1 MGRSWGSKK
10 ELDKNEEKV
19 VVFSGTIRNFIS
31 PRAGNTKD
39 GQWVSFGL
47 KLTKS
52 KDNIHITKYGTV
64 SCNGCCPILKK
75 DTVYKIRA
83 IESFDETYGYSYKID
98 LIGLDVTSLSKAEQK
113 QYLLSVIGESKTELL
128 YSNLSDPIKV
138 LENEDI
144 ETLCKIKGIRENSAK
159 QLIKKYN
166 GDLGY
171 AEAIS
176 LLKKYDMTDNQI
188 KGLVDKFGSGQTIEN
203 KIKKNPYFLLNAKG
217 YGWEKT
223 DKIARASGIKPYDK
237 RRIEAYVEYF
247 LQSQAEA
254 GNSWVYQDQLWNGL
268 CENLGGNLPDEVV
281 GDVIHELEEGRYIV
295 FSKDRDRLGLKTY
308 YDLELSIAKELI
320 RLVNAKSNLKVDNI
334 EEKIEKAEEEQGYK
348 FTDEQRNAIELIS
361 TENVVALT
369 GLAGSGKTSTIK
381 GMVGLF
387 KENYSCIGC
396 SLSGKA
402 SLRITEG
409 SGLEAMTIHRLLQFK
424 DGRFLKDKFN
434 QLKEDVFVM
443 DESTM
448 TNGELFL
455 SFLKAIPSGSKLILA
470 GDVQQLTPIGSCQ
483 VFADILEADK
493 FPKIKLT
500 KPHRQALRGGI
511 VPTSLQIVNQQ
522 SLCEKSFHG
531 RKKLGELQDLEL
543 DVFDKNEDSLK
554 KVIEHFW
561 EQYNIEKDI
570 MNVQVI
576 CLMKT
581 RGDLSCY
588 NINNLIQEEINPITE
603 KSSYFKVTVEK
614 DKVYRIQAGDKV
626 INIKNNYNT
635 MNKDGVCVPIFN
647 GSMGLV
653 KEIIDTNVIVDFEGI
668 GEIVLTREEAKSLWL
683 AYAITLHKSQG
694 SQFNRVIFT
703 ISDSDY
709 ILINVESGYTGITRA
724 KQFCEFMFTY
734 TAMQKMIRTK
744 ESKNKQTYLKSMLNH
759 SLK

>member
-1 MGRSWGSKK
+1 MTIKKGFGIKK
-10 ELDKNEEKV
+10 EYNEEKV

-31 PRAGNTKD
+31 PRSGNTKD

-348 FTDEQRNAIELIS
+348 FTNEQRNAIELIS
-361 TENVVALT
+361 TENVVA
-369 GLAGSGKTSTIK
+369 
-381 GMVGLF
+381 
-387 KENYSCIGC
+387 
-396 SLSGKA
+396 
-402 SLRITEG
+402 
-409 SGLEAMTIHRLLQFK
+409 
-424 DGRFLKDKFN
+424 
-434 QLKEDVFVM
+434 
-443 DESTM
+443 
-448 TNGELFL
+448 
-455 SFLKAIPSGSKLILA
+455 
-470 GDVQQLTPIGSCQ
+470 
-483 VFADILEADK
+483 
-493 FPKIKLT
+493 
-500 KPHRQALRGGI
+500 
-511 VPTSLQIVNQQ
+511 
-522 SLCEKSFHG
+522 
-531 RKKLGELQDLEL
+531 
-543 DVFDKNEDSLK
+543 
-554 KVIEHFW
+554 
-561 EQYNIEKDI
+561 
-570 MNVQVI
+570 
-576 CLMKT
+576 
-581 RGDLSCY
+581 
-588 NINNLIQEEINPITE
+588 
-603 KSSYFKVTVEK
+603 
-614 DKVYRIQAGDKV
+614 
-626 INIKNNYNT
+626 
-635 MNKDGVCVPIFN
+635 
-647 GSMGLV
+647 
-653 KEIIDTNVIVDFEGI
+653 
-668 GEIVLTREEAKSLWL
+668 
-683 AYAITLHKSQG
+683 
-694 SQFNRVIFT
+694 
-703 ISDSDY
+703 
-709 ILINVESGYTGITRA
+709 
-724 KQFCEFMFTY
+724 
-734 TAMQKMIRTK
+734 
-744 ESKNKQTYLKSMLNH
+744 
-759 SLK
+759 

>member
-1 MGRSWGSKK
+1 M
-10 ELDKNEEKV
+10 
-19 VVFSGTIRNFIS
+19 
-31 PRAGNTKD
+31 
-39 GQWVSFGL
+39 
-47 KLTKS
+47 
-52 KDNIHITKYGTV
+52 
-64 SCNGCCPILKK
+64 
-75 DTVYKIRA
+75 
-83 IESFDETYGYSYKID
+83 
-98 LIGLDVTSLSKAEQK
+98 
-113 QYLLSVIGESKTELL
+113 

-603 KSSYFKVTVEK
+603 NSSYFKVTVEK

-635 MNKDGVCVPIFN
+635 KNKDGVCVPIFN

>member
-1 MGRSWGSKK
+1 MTIKKGFGTKK
-10 ELDKNEEKV
+10 EYNEEKV

-83 IESFDETYGYSYKID
+83 IETFDETYGYSYKID
-98 LIGLDVTSLSKAEQK
+98 LIGVDVTALSKSEQK
-113 QYLLSVIGESKTELL
+113 QYLLSSIGESKTELL

-138 LENEDI
+138 LEDEDI

-223 DKIARASGIKPYDK
+223 DKIAKASGIKPYDK

-247 LQSQAEA
+247 LQSQADT

-281 GDVIHELEEGRYIV
+281 SDVIYELEEKRNIV
-295 FSKDRDRLGLKTY
+295 FSQDRDRLGLKIY

-320 RLVNAKSNLKVDNI
+320 RLLNSKTNLKVDDI

-348 FTDEQRNAIELIS
+348 FTEEQRNAIKLIS

-424 DGRFLKDKFN
+424 EGRFLKDNFN
-434 QLKEDVFVM
+434 QLTEDVFVM

-543 DVFDKNEDSLK
+543 DVFNKNEDSLK

-561 EQYNIEKDI
+561 EQYSIEEDI
-570 MNVQVI
+570 MNVQII

-588 NINNLIQEEINPITE
+588 NINNLIQDEINPITE

-635 MNKDGVCVPIFN
+635 KNKDGEYVPIFN

-653 KEIIDTNVIVDFEGI
+653 KEIIDTICARAV
-668 GEIVLTREEAKSLWL
+668 A
-683 AYAITLHKSQG
+683 
-694 SQFNRVIFT
+694 
-703 ISDSDY
+703 
-709 ILINVESGYTGITRA
+709 GY
-724 KQFCEFMFTY
+724 
-734 TAMQKMIRTK
+734 
-744 ESKNKQTYLKSMLNH
+744 
-759 SLK
+759 

>member
-1 MGRSWGSKK
+1 M
-10 ELDKNEEKV
+10 
-19 VVFSGTIRNFIS
+19 
-31 PRAGNTKD
+31 
-39 GQWVSFGL
+39 
-47 KLTKS
+47 
-52 KDNIHITKYGTV
+52 
-64 SCNGCCPILKK
+64 
-75 DTVYKIRA
+75 
-83 IESFDETYGYSYKID
+83 
-98 LIGLDVTSLSKAEQK
+98 
-113 QYLLSVIGESKTELL
+113 
-128 YSNLSDPIKV
+128 
-138 LENEDI
+138 
-144 ETLCKIKGIRENSAK
+144 
-159 QLIKKYN
+159 
-166 GDLGY
+166 
-171 AEAIS
+171 
-176 LLKKYDMTDNQI
+176 
-188 KGLVDKFGSGQTIEN
+188 
-203 KIKKNPYFLLNAKG
+203 
-217 YGWEKT
+217 
-223 DKIARASGIKPYDK
+223 
-237 RRIEAYVEYF
+237 
-247 LQSQAEA
+247 
-254 GNSWVYQDQLWNGL
+254 
-268 CENLGGNLPDEVV
+268 
-281 GDVIHELEEGRYIV
+281 
-295 FSKDRDRLGLKTY
+295 
-308 YDLELSIAKELI
+308 
-320 RLVNAKSNLKVDNI
+320 
-334 EEKIEKAEEEQGYK
+334 
-348 FTDEQRNAIELIS
+348 
-361 TENVVALT
+361 ALT

-614 DKVYRIQAGDKV
+614 DKAYRIQAGDKV

-635 MNKDGVCVPIFN
+635 MNKDAVCVPIFN

-744 ESKNKQTYLKSMLNH
+744 ESKNKQTY
-759 SLK
+759 

>member
-1 MGRSWGSKK
+1 MTIKKGFGIKK
-10 ELDKNEEKV
+10 EYNEEKV

-31 PRAGNTKD
+31 PRAGNTRD

-83 IESFDETYGYSYKID
+83 MESFDETYGYSYKID

-348 FTDEQRNAIELIS
+348 FTNEQRNAIELIS

-635 MNKDGVCVPIFN
+635 MNKDGVCVPIFT